1 MTQPTL
7 RNKFPILSHS
17 TYLVSHSMGAAP
29 LDSRERILE
38 YWNSWNDLGITA
50 WDRWVPFVDDCRATL
65 GKIIGA
71 PGRAIAFHQNV
82 STLVHSVLGTF
93 DWSSSRNEVLISE
106 LTFPTLKY
114 CLEVLKGT
122 GLHII
127 RVPSRDGI
135 SHDSSDFT
143 SLINARTA
151 LIMIDHGIYRSS
163 AIIDIPPI
171 VQVAHQHGARVLVD
185 TYQTAG
191 MYPLS
196 VTDWGVD
203 FAVGGS
209 HKWLCGGP
217 GASYLYIRPDLL
229 GTLKPQLYGWMA
241 QREVFGFAPDVQPAD
256 DARAFMTGTFG
267 IPSLYAA
274 KVGWETILEVGV
286 TPIRQHVLHISHQI
300 IRLAQERGLKINSP
314 LKDEARGGQVCVGID
329 NAHKIE
335 LLLGKEKIL
344 LDSRP
349 YCGLR
354 ISGHF
359 YTEEREV
366 LACFN
371 ALDSIIKR

>member
-1 MTQPTL
+1 MSQPKL
-7 RNKFPILSHS
+7 RDKFPILNHS
-17 TYLVSHSMGAAP
+17 TFLVSHSMGAAP
-29 LDSRERILE
+29 SDSQNKLLE
-38 YWNSWNDLGITA
+38 YWNSWNSLGIVA
-50 WDRWVPFVDDCRATL
+50 WEHWMPFVDECRVLL

-71 PGRAIAFHQNV
+71 PSTSIAFHQNV
-82 STLVHSVLGTF
+82 STLIHSVLGTF
-93 DWSSSRNEVLISE
+93 DWTRTRNEVLVSQ

-114 CLEVLKGT
+114 CLEVLTGT
-122 GLHII
+122 GIQII
-127 RVPSRDGI
+127 QVPSRDGI
-135 SHDSSDFT
+135 SHDPSDFT
-143 SLINARTA
+143 SLISDRTA
-151 LIMIDHGIYRSS
+151 LVMVDHGIYRSS
-163 AIIDIPPI
+163 ALVDIPPI
-171 VQVAHQHGARVLVD
+171 TQVAHQHGARVLVD

-191 MYPLS
+191 MYPFS

-217 GASYLYIRPDLL
+217 GASYLYVRPELL
-229 GTLKPQLYGWMA
+229 GVLKPRLYGWMA
-241 QREVFGFAPDVQPAD
+241 QRDIFGFTPEVQPAD

-274 KVGWETILEVGV
+274 RTGWEIILEVGI
-286 TPIRQHVLHISHQI
+286 PSIRKHVLHISRHI
-300 IRLAQERGLKINSP
+300 IRLAQERNLKINSP
-314 LKDEARGGQVCVGID
+314 LEDDARGGQVCIGID
-329 NAHKIE
+329 HAHKIE
-335 LLLGKEKIL
+335 SLLAKDRIF

-366 LACFN
+366 QDCFN

>member
-1 MTQPTL
+1 
-7 RNKFPILSHS
+7 
-17 TYLVSHSMGAAP
+17 MGAAP
-29 LDSRERILE
+29 LDSREKILE
-38 YWNSWNDLGITA
+38 YWNSWNDLGIAA
-50 WDRWVPFVDDCRATL
+50 WDRWVPFVDECRATL

-122 GLHII
+122 GIHII

>member
-1 MTQPTL
+1 MTHPRL
-7 RNKFPILSHS
+7 RERFSILDHS
-17 TYLVSHSMGAAP
+17 TFLVSHSMGAAP
-29 LDSRERILE
+29 SGGRQKILE
-38 YWNSWNDLGITA
+38 YWDNWNNTGISA
-50 WDRWVPFVDDCRATL
+50 WDQWMPFVDECRRDL
-65 GKIIGA
+65 GQIIGA
-71 PGRAIAFHQNV
+71 PAGSVAFHQNV
-82 STLVHSVLGTF
+82 STLIHSVLGTF
-93 DWSSSRNEVLISE
+93 DWTSSRNEVLVSE

-114 CLEVLKGT
+114 CLEAMSGS
-122 GLHII
+122 GLHFI

-135 SHDSSDFT
+135 GHDSSDFT
-143 SLINARTA
+143 SRITDRTA
-151 LIMIDHGIYRSS
+151 LVLIDHGIYRSS
-163 AIIDIPPI
+163 ALIEIPPI
-171 VQVAHQHGARVLVD
+171 VKVAHELGARVLVD

-217 GASYLYIRPDLL
+217 GAAYLYIRPDLL
-229 GTLKPQLYGWMA
+229 GKLRPQLYGWMA
-241 QREVFGFAPDVQPAD
+241 QREIFEFAPGVQPAD

-267 IPSLYAA
+267 ISSLYAA
-274 KVGWETILEVGV
+274 KVGWETILEVGILS
-286 TPIRQHVLHISHQI
+286 IRKHVLFISHQI

-314 LKDEARGGQVCVGID
+314 LNDDFRGGQVCVGIE
-329 NAHKIE
+329 NAREIE
-335 LLLGKEKIL
+335 YLLSKEKIL

-366 LACFN
+366 LTCFE

>member
-1 MTQPTL
+1 QPTL

-122 GLHII
+122 GIHIL

-151 LIMIDHGIYRSS
+151 MINHNQGIYRSS